1 MGLLETGTAA
11 GLGGI
16 AGAPPP
22 GAPKLVRGCIIE
34 DLGPPKTTMALESL
48 FSDEPRHGSRGESR
62 EHEQTPP
69 PISHPTPRSMP
80 CLPTVTLDQH
90 SVDKDDAD
98 AFDGSTQDVRDAAAS
113 EAAACAG
120 GKSELVMLMRSQ
132 GELDRML
139 AALAPWS
146 SGLPVS
152 VPPTASPYAQ
162 PEDAAAAAAALP
174 ACGMQDGRVGEDE
187 SGVKES
193 EKGLCGDARG
203 RSLGGDNDVQDDRD
217 NVNGHACS
225 ALSSAGFVD
234 GAGTL
239 AASRSNGEDEKQQMR
254 DASEAGQDQLQGAF
268 GAQSQLQGAAERNRP
283 GSSANE
289 TLPGTGCGVRIDG
302 ENGQARG
309 NVVMARES
317 GSACEGSTANDCEME
332 ARSVDRKVTRGKT
345 AGPASPTSSFVTAS
359 ANASSP
365 ERSTTSGRGSG
376 SFLGPLQGLAPAS
389 LHDGYAAKA
398 TSNCSSQ

>member
-34 DLGPPKTTMALESL
+34 DLGPPKTTMAVESL
-48 FSDEPRHGSRGESR
+48 LIDELGHGNRGESG

-98 AFDGSTQDVRDAAAS
+98 AFDGGTQDVRDAAAS

-152 VPPTASPYAQ
+152 VPPTASPYTQ
-162 PEDAAAAAAALP
+162 PEDASAQP
-174 ACGMQDGRVGEDE
+174 ARGLQDGHIGEDD
-187 SGVKES
+187 SGVQES
-193 EKGLCGDARG
+193 KHELCGDALG
-203 RSLGGDNDVQDDRD
+203 RPVGGENCLQNENMNANTDFE
-217 NVNGHACS
+217 
-225 ALSSAGFVD
+225 GFVEQV
-234 GAGTL
+234 
-239 AASRSNGEDEKQQMR
+239 SQM
-254 DASEAGQDQLQGAF
+254 
-268 GAQSQLQGAAERNRP
+268 P
-283 GSSANE
+283 K
-289 TLPGTGCGVRIDG
+289 I
-302 ENGQARG
+302 
-309 NVVMARES
+309 M
-317 GSACEGSTANDCEME
+317 
-332 ARSVDRKVTRGKT
+332 
-345 AGPASPTSSFVTAS
+345 
-359 ANASSP
+359 
-365 ERSTTSGRGSG
+365 
-376 SFLGPLQGLAPAS
+376 
-389 LHDGYAAKA
+389 
-398 TSNCSSQ
+398 